1 MKVRQQ
7 FLKMTIFLH
16 STSLEGTNVKFTTS
30 TEYLPNFQVIHK
42 SEVYNNYVLYI
53 DDNNNNIM
61 LPVIRDDF

>member
-1 MKVRQQ
+1 MRQQ
-7 FLKMTIFLH
+7 YLKMIISLH
-16 STSLEGTNVKFTTS
+16 STILGGTNVKFTTS

-53 DDNNNNIM
+53 DDDNNNIM